1 MFPTRQRSKSYNRPV
16 GTVNGNVMKRFGSS
30 LAILLPGLI
39 PLIAGCQGA
48 TDPIDYEDFVKSEG
62 DGELGIWVHSG
73 LYNRLYFLHTPPNM
87 EDGEDHPLLIFLHGA
102 GDTGEDFQSW
112 LRAHEVTDS
121 AGFITVYPDGLEGSW
136 TIGCQES
143 CTFAEE
149 LGADDVS
156 FLNALTGH
164 LAEHLPVDTD
174 RVYVAG
180 YSQGGS
186 LAYLY
191 ACQSPN
197 PPAGVAVTSGLL
209 HRHVADNCAPGAS
222 FPVLIT
228 HGTADLLAFY
238 AGFGEEGPFLSVPG
252 AVDLWREEMGCDA
265 EPVREDFPDLA
276 GDFTTI
282 TSFRFT
288 GCDSGSE
295 VLHYRVNGGGHTWP
309 GDTSPWG
316 PVVGLHSR
324 NLDLNRKMVEF
335 FNSVGEG

>member
-1 MFPTRQRSKSYNRPV
+1 MSPTRQQSKSYSRRG
-16 GTVNGNVMKRFGSS
+16 GTVNGIGMKRPPTHRAVF
-30 LAILLPGLI
+30 LAGLI
-39 PLIAGCQGA
+39 SLIAGCEGA
-48 TDPIDYEDFVKSEG
+48 TDPIDYGDFTKAEG
-62 DGELGIWVHSG
+62 EGELGIWVHSG
-73 LYNRLYFLHTPPNM
+73 LYNRLYFLHTPPDM
-87 EDGEDHPLLIFLHGA
+87 DDGESHPLLIFLHGA
-102 GDTGEDFQSW
+102 GGTGEGFQRW

-121 AGFITVYPDGLEGSW
+121 AGFITVYPDGLEGTW

-149 LGADDVS
+149 LGADDVA

-164 LAEHLPVDTD
+164 LADHLPVDLD

-197 PPAGVAVTSGLL
+197 PPAGIAVTSGLI
-209 HRHVADNCAPGAS
+209 HRQVADNCEPGAP
-222 FPVLIT
+222 FPVLVT

-238 AGFGEEGPFLSVPG
+238 AGFGDEGPFLSVPG
-252 AVDLWREEMGCDA
+252 AVDLWRQEMGCDA

-282 TSFRFT
+282 TSFRFK
-288 GCDSGSE
+288 GCLTGSE
-295 VLHYRVNGGGHTWP
+295 VLHFRVNGGGHSWP
-309 GDTSPWG
+309 GDTGPWG
-316 PVVGLHSR
+316 PVVGPHSR

-335 FNSVGEG
+335 FNSIGSG